1 MTGEKCM
8 SLCMGCFSEIG
19 DNTVCPHCSFNNAN
33 KQSAPFLPYG
43 AVLNSRYIV
52 GKNIE
57 TNGESTKYIGYD
69 KQTGEIVTVREYLPI
84 GLFEREKGNVEVYV
98 TEDKTQAYTEV
109 LNTFIEYY
117 KIIAGLSEMSA
128 TINILD
134 IFKSN
139 NTCYVIE
146 ENEELIPFSKYLSH
160 SGGTLDWDNARPLFM
175 PIISLLE
182 AMHKNGV
189 GHYAVSPN
197 NIYVTPFGKLKL
209 DGFST
214 EYERKRGT
222 VLKSQLYSGCAAIEQ
237 YEKNQKLNVA
247 TDIYGFTS
255 TLFYTLTGNL
265 PANAKERVDD
275 PRLLIST
282 NTVKRLPPHV
292 VTALANGLQVTRDTR
307 IKDFDELRSQLSV
320 ASTVKAIQDEISKT
334 ASMTPIK
341 TNDEKKKAPTSAIAL
356 VATIV
361 ALLVFSAFGMFWL
374 SSNPLAGVFA
384 DDETTVAATE
394 PETQTWTGPT
404 VPDYTGKNYEEVSKQ
419 LEESG
424 DFDVAKSPE
433 DEFSD
438 TVPIGCIISQMP
450 AANSPLQYSDPS
462 IYFVVSKGPETVKLP
477 DIANKSV
484 SDAAKALTDLG
495 FIVLEKSQSTNEH
508 TDGTVLGYDNQ
519 QVNDL
524 VKSGS
529 EVTIIV
535 ARKVENTSSENS

>member
-1 MTGEKCM
+1 M

-19 DNTVCPHCSFNNAN
+19 DSTVCPHCQFDNGS
-33 KQSAPFLPYG
+33 KQGAPFLPYSTE
-43 AVLNSRYIV
+43 LNKRYIV

-84 GLFEREKGNVEVYV
+84 GLFDRAEGEQTVTVPEEKA
-98 TEDKTQAYTEV
+98 DAYNEV

-117 KIIAGLSEMSA
+117 KTVAQLSEMSA

-134 IFKSN
+134 IFRTN

-146 ENEELIPFSKYLSH
+146 ENEELIPFTQYLSH

-182 AMHKNGV
+182 AMHKNGI
-189 GHYAVSPN
+189 GHYAVSPDN
-197 NIYVTPFGKLKL
+197 LFVTPFGKLKL

-222 VLKSQLYSGCAAIEQ
+222 VLKSQLYSGCAALEQ
-237 YEKNQKLNVA
+237 YENNQKLNVA

-265 PANAKERVDD
+265 PSSAKERVND

-292 VTALANGLQVTRDTR
+292 VSALANGLQVNRETR

-341 TNDEKKKAPTSAIAL
+341 TKDDRKKASNGAIAI
-356 VATIV
+356 VATV
-361 ALLVFSAFGMFWL
+361 AALLIFSACGVFWL
-374 SSNPLAGVFA
+374 STNPLKGVFA
-384 DDETTVAATE
+384 DKETTVNATQT
-394 PETQTWTGPT
+394 ETQSWTGPT
-404 VPDYTGKNYEEVSKQ
+404 VPDYTGKVYE
-419 LEESG
+419 
-424 DFDVAKSPE
+424 DVAKQLDDSGE
-433 DEFSD
+433 YQYAKSIDGEYSD
-438 TVPIGCIISQMP
+438 TVEAGKILSQKP
-450 AANSPLQYSDPS
+450 EAGSPVENDKPPL
-462 IYFVVSKGPETVKLP
+462 YFVISKGPEMVKLP
-477 DIANKSV
+477 DVSNKNI
-484 SDAAKALTDLG
+484 SDAAKTLTDLG
-495 FIVLEKSQSTNEH
+495 FIVLEKSQNTNEYS
-508 TDGTVLGYDNQ
+508 DGTVIGYDNQ
-519 QVNDL
+519 RVDDL
-524 VKSGS
+524 LKSGS
-529 EVTIIV
+529 EVTLIV
-535 ARKVENTSSENS
+535 ARKIENTSQ